1 MIIYFMLQKKYDIG
15 IIGNGTC
22 VSHGYEQH
30 TCFFVPKIKEG
41 TICLRQNYRILYLH
55 R

>member
-1 MIIYFMLQKKYDIG
+1 MLQKKYDIG

-41 TICLRQNYRILYLH
+41 TISVSYTHLSSFFVKLW
-55 R
+55 